1 MLKTK
6 QSYKKLYKK
15 KFLTLKEFNK
25 IVGMFIWDIK
35 EELFLLKEEYQKR
48 LSSAYN
54 GEEYDTDDLTK
65 RRLFLLSMLIAHL
78 KISFSN
84 RSPFIQLAVDRYA
97 VMFTVRLIRTY
108 IQCKNFHSFYGQ
120 TNEFL
125 GELIYNI
132 QSHVYVHFN
141 LAYFDHHSP
150 LIRESIIDALFSREV
165 NDKNLTSA
173 AYMKIMLKY
182 ANRRKKR
189 KKFDSTLVFYYF
201 SKFNK

>member
-1 MLKTK
+1 M
-6 QSYKKLYKK
+6 SYKKLYAKSVLTK
-15 KFLTLKEFNK
+15 EQFLTILKIFFK
-25 IVGMFIWDIK
+25 K
-35 EELFLLKEEYQKR
+35 LPKKLFLLKEEYQKR

-54 GEEYDTDDLTK
+54 GEEYDTDGLTK
-65 RRLFLLSMLIAHL
+65 RRLFLLSMLMAHL

-84 RSPFIQLAVDRYA
+84 KSPFIQLAVDRYA

-150 LIRESIIDALFSREV
+150 LIKESIIDALFSREV
-165 NDKNLTSA
+165 NEKNLTSA

-189 KKFDSTLVFYYF
+189 KKFDSTLVFDYS

>member
-1 MLKTK
+1 M
-6 QSYKKLYKK
+6 SYKKLYAKSVLTK
-15 KFLTLKEFNK
+15 EQFLTILKIFFK
-25 IVGMFIWDIK
+25 K
-35 EELFLLKEEYQKR
+35 LPKKLFLLKEEYQKR

-54 GEEYDTDDLTK
+54 GEEYDTDGLTK
-65 RRLFLLSMLIAHL
+65 RRLFLLSMLMAHL

-84 RSPFIQLAVDRYA
+84 KSPFIQLAVDRYA

-150 LIRESIIDALFSREV
+150 LIKESIILLF
-165 NDKNLTSA
+165 
-173 AYMKIMLKY
+173 
-182 ANRRKKR
+182 
-189 KKFDSTLVFYYF
+189 
-201 SKFNK
+201 

>member
-1 MLKTK
+1 MA
-6 QSYKKLYKK
+6 YKKLYAKRILTK
-15 KFLTLKEFNK
+15 EQFLTILKIFLK
-25 IVGMFIWDIK
+25 K
-35 EELFLLKEEYQKR
+35 LPKKLFLLKEEYQKR

-54 GEEYDTDDLTK
+54 GEEYYTDGLTK
-65 RRLFLLSMLIAHL
+65 RRLFLLSMLMAHL

-84 RSPFIQLAVDRYA
+84 KSPFIQLAVDRYA

-108 IQCKNFHSFYGQ
+108 IQCKNFHSFYGRQ

-165 NDKNLTSA
+165 NEKNLTSA

-182 ANRRKKR
+182 ANRKKKR
-189 KKFDSTLVFYYF
+189 KKFDSTLVFYDS